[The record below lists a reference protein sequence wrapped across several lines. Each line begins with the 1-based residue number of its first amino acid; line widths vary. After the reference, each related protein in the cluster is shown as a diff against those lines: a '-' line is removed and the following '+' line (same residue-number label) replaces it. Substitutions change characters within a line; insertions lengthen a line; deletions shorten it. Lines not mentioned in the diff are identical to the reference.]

1 MNNEL
6 LCRDVLNLINDS
18 KTEVL
23 LIDVFND
30 LVTSFNY
37 LDGKFSVKEKVPF
50 TSYLETVKTNVSE
63 EYLKD
68 YMNALSI
75 PKLKENLKN
84 GIEKVSVT
92 YKTLNNKSYTNIS
105 KLINN
110 SSSDLILLVIK
121 ENSESTKDNDATSL
135 NVRFN
140 SLVDL
145 VADSIIKV
153 QNIFSLDEK
162 SLSNT
167 KNLEEYISS
176 VFNNLTS
183 SYEEVK
189 KAVNKTYLN
198 VTSRKDDVILII
210 DDDMITRNM
219 IKKIFDGI
227 YKTIMLSNGKEALE
241 YLEENKN
248 KGLTTSSDHI
258 VAIFLDLTMPVL
270 DGFAV
275 LEYLS
280 KKNYLTKIPVVIIS
294 GDYEKETK
302 ARVYNYNIADMLE
315 KPFDFEIVKHR
326 ISNFINLYKSSN
338 SLNNLVNN
346 QNEEIIDL
354 INPFVEAYLYDYKDN
369 IEHVKTYIDKLA
381 IMVMKDYP
389 EYNLTLEKI
398 EKMKDASKYY
408 DVGFY
413 SIPRSILSK
422 NGNWNKEEIKKIK
435 EYPLFTSSMINYL
448 LSSSSDSLFKE
459 YSINIAKYYHENY
472 DGTGYPNG
480 LVEDEIPIESQIA
493 SIAIMYN
500 NLRRKGLD
508 KAESI
513 IVSKSGK
520 MFNPKLI
527 ESFAKVTF

>member
-121 ENSESTKDNDATSL
+121 ENSESTKDNDTTSL

-346 QNEEIIDL
+346 QNEE
-354 INPFVEAYLYDYKDN
+354 
-369 IEHVKTYIDKLA
+369 
-381 IMVMKDYP
+381 
-389 EYNLTLEKI
+389 
-398 EKMKDASKYY
+398 
-408 DVGFY
+408 
-413 SIPRSILSK
+413 
-422 NGNWNKEEIKKIK
+422 
-435 EYPLFTSSMINYL
+435 MI
-448 LSSSSDSLFKE
+448 
-459 YSINIAKYYHENY
+459 
-472 DGTGYPNG
+472 
-480 LVEDEIPIESQIA
+480 
-493 SIAIMYN
+493 
-500 NLRRKGLD
+500 
-508 KAESI
+508 
-513 IVSKSGK
+513 
-520 MFNPKLI
+520 
-527 ESFAKVTF
+527 

>member
-121 ENSESTKDNDATSL
+121 ENSESSKDKDTTSL

-176 VFNNLTS
+176 V
-183 SYEEVK
+183 
-189 KAVNKTYLN
+189 
-198 VTSRKDDVILII
+198 LI
-210 DDDMITRNM
+210 T
-219 IKKIFDGI
+219 
-227 YKTIMLSNGKEALE
+227 
-241 YLEENKN
+241 
-248 KGLTTSSDHI
+248 
-258 VAIFLDLTMPVL
+258 
-270 DGFAV
+270 
-275 LEYLS
+275 
-280 KKNYLTKIPVVIIS
+280 
-294 GDYEKETK
+294 
-302 ARVYNYNIADMLE
+302 
-315 KPFDFEIVKHR
+315 
-326 ISNFINLYKSSN
+326 
-338 SLNNLVNN
+338 
-346 QNEEIIDL
+346 
-354 INPFVEAYLYDYKDN
+354 
-369 IEHVKTYIDKLA
+369 
-381 IMVMKDYP
+381 
-389 EYNLTLEKI
+389 
-398 EKMKDASKYY
+398 
-408 DVGFY
+408 
-413 SIPRSILSK
+413 
-422 NGNWNKEEIKKIK
+422 
-435 EYPLFTSSMINYL
+435 
-448 LSSSSDSLFKE
+448 
-459 YSINIAKYYHENY
+459 
-472 DGTGYPNG
+472 
-480 LVEDEIPIESQIA
+480 
-493 SIAIMYN
+493 
-500 NLRRKGLD
+500 
-508 KAESI
+508 
-513 IVSKSGK
+513 
-520 MFNPKLI
+520 
-527 ESFAKVTF
+527 